1 MKKIYCKPSVVAVK
15 INISN
20 FICTSVQVMG
30 EYEEGNMT
38 DLSRSAH
45 FTPWSD
51 DYDEQICFFIFI
63 YFSQLVSFRLF
74 GQLISKKVS
83 KFSNL

>member
-30 EYEEGNMT
+30 EYDEGNMT

-51 DYDEQICFFIFI
+51 DYDE
-63 YFSQLVSFRLF
+63 
-74 GQLISKKVS
+74 
-83 KFSNL
+83 